1 LTSEIAFGLVA
12 KPAFVRTDERG
23 TFEEL
28 VNAGRWESLIHGHMR
43 RGAVL
48 GHHYHAHT
56 IVCYYLL
63 EGRARI
69 TTVEVTTAARS
80 EVVIQ
85 AGQGFVFRPEEAR
98 AIEHLEDS
106 RFVMLKSHRFD
117 PAAPDLIP
125 YAVR

>member
-1 LTSEIAFGLVA
+1 MSEIAFGLVE
-12 KPAFVRTDERG
+12 KPAFVRTDGRG

-28 VNAGRWESLIHGHMR
+28 VNAGRWESLIHGHLR

-69 TTVEVTTAARS
+69 TTVEVTTTARS
-80 EVVIQ
+80 EIVIQ
-85 AGQGFVFRPEEAR
+85 AGQGFVFRPGEAR

-106 RFVMLKSHRFD
+106 RFVMMKSHRFD
-117 PAAPDLIP
+117 PTEPDIIP
-125 YAVR
+125 YEVR